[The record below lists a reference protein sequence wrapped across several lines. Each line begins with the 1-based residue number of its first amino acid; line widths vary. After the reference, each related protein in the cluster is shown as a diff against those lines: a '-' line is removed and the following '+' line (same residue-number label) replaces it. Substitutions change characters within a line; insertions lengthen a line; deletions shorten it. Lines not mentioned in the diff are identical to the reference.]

1 MSFDEMYDEML
12 HDEFRSRGASRGKHA
27 APETAG
33 EGREGPRGLSRYRNA
48 AMVGAGGLAC
58 AAVGAF
64 LGGLGGYFTVN
75 PAAAHSVASSSSSTP
90 DRQLAAAVNQAYR
103 ASAQQSGSAAVAAA
117 SFSSLSGSLTQGIA
131 PFQTLSYHSPVN
143 LPVPA
148 LPLGAAGSTGGSG
161 SGGTGGTGGT
171 GTGGGTTTGGGT
183 GTGSGCAAS
192 QSDLGLTCILDT
204 LTGLLGNLGSL
215 QGDPTGALNGLM
227 PTLSSVVADVTGTL
241 SNLSS
246 LLPTSSLPLP
256 DGGAPDGWAGVG
268 DRVRAGIDRRAD
280 PGARA
285 GCQRTRPG
293 AERHRRRRGRVV
305 GPDHALASRR
315 CRCSSTG
322 GSAPTLPSLPITT
335 PGGSLPAPP
344 TVGTPSAPSTGGG
357 TNINIPLPS
366 LPVPVNPPTINIG
379 GISVGVSTG
388 GSNSGLT
395 LSLP

>member
-1 MSFDEMYDEML
+1 MSFDEMYDEVL

-33 EGREGPRGLSRYRNA
+33 EGPEGPRGLSRYRNA

-64 LGGLGGYFTVN
+64 LGGLGGSFTVN
-75 PAAAHSVASSSSSTP
+75 PAAAHSVASSNTTDLP
-90 DRQLAAAVNQAYR
+90 LAAAVNQAYQ
-103 ASAQQSGSAAVAAA
+103 AAAHQSGSAALAGA
-117 SFSSLSGSLTQGIA
+117 SFSSLSGSLTKGIA

-143 LPVPA
+143 LPVPS
-148 LPLGAAGSTGGSG
+148 LPFGGSG
-161 SGGTGGTGGT
+161 LTGGT
-171 GTGGGTTTGGGT
+171 GTGGTGGGTSGGTGT
-183 GTGSGCAAS
+183 GTGSGCAAT
-192 QSDLGLTCILDT
+192 QGDLGLNCILET
-204 LTGLLGNLGSL
+204 LTGLLSNLGSL
-215 QGDPTGALNGLM
+215 QGDPTGGLSALM

-241 SNLSS
+241 SDLGS

-256 DGGAPDGWAGVG
+256 ATGLPTAGTVTGSVPASNGGRTQVPGPGVSALNP
-268 DRVRAGIDRRAD
+268 VLNGIA
-280 PGARA
+280 AA
-285 GCQRTRPG
+285 
-293 AERHRRRRGRVV
+293 V
-305 GPDHALASRR
+305 GG
-315 CRCSSTG
+315 SSGPTTPSLPSLPLPSAG

-344 TVGTPSAPSTGGG
+344 TVGTPGAPSAGGG
-357 TNINIPLPS
+357 TNNPLPP
-366 LPVPVNPPTINIG
+366 LPVPVNPPSINIG

>member
-12 HDEFRSRGASRGKHA
+12 HDEFRSRGVSRGKHA

-33 EGREGPRGLSRYRNA
+33 EGHEGPRGISRYRSA

-75 PAAAHSVASSSSSTP
+75 PAAAHSVASSSTTDQP
-90 DRQLAAAVNQAYR
+90 LAAAVNQAYR
-103 ASAQQSGSAAVAAA
+103 VASQQSGSAAVAAA
-117 SFSSLSGSLTQGIA
+117 SFSSLSGSLTKGIA
-131 PFQTLSYHSPVN
+131 PFQTLSYRSPVN
-143 LPVPA
+143 LPVSS
-148 LPLGAAGSTGGSG
+148 LPLGAGGSTGG
-161 SGGTGGTGGT
+161 TGTGGT
-171 GTGGGTTTGGGT
+171 GTGGTGTGGTGGGT
-183 GTGSGCAAS
+183 GTGTGSGCTAN
-192 QSDLGLTCILDT
+192 QSDLGLSCILET
-204 LTGLLGNLGSL
+204 LTGLLSNLGSL

-241 SNLSS
+241 SDLSS

-256 DGGAPDGWAGVG
+256 TAGLPTAGTVTGSVASSNGGRTQVPGPGVSALNP
-268 DRVRAGIDRRAD
+268 VLNGIA
-280 PGARA
+280 AA
-285 GCQRTRPG
+285 
-293 AERHRRRRGRVV
+293 V
-305 GPDHALASRR
+305 
-315 CRCSSTG
+315 G
-322 GSAPTLPSLPITT
+322 GSSGPTTPSLPSLPLPSAGGTAPALPSLPITT

-344 TVGTPSAPSTGGG
+344 AVGTPAAPSAGGG
-357 TNINIPLPS
+357 TNINVPLPP

>member
-1 MSFDEMYDEML
+1 MSFDEMYDDML
-12 HDEFRSRGASRGKHA
+12 HDEFRSQGAPRGKHA
-27 APETAG
+27 APETAVVG
-33 EGREGPRGLSRYRNA
+33 GEGPRGLARYRNA

-75 PAAAHSVASSSSSTP
+75 PAAAHSVASSSSGAP
-90 DRQLAAAVNQAYR
+90 DQPLAAAVNQAYR
-103 ASAQQSGSAAVAAA
+103 AAAHQSGSAAVAAA

-131 PFQTLSYHSPVN
+131 PFQTLTYHSPVN

-148 LPLGAAGSTGGSG
+148 LPLGAAGSTGG
-161 SGGTGGTGGT
+161 GGTGGTGGT

-192 QSDLGLTCILDT
+192 QSDLGLACILDT

-215 QGDPTGALNGLM
+215 QGDPTGALNGLL
-227 PTLSSVVADVTGTL
+227 PSLSSVVADVTGTL

-256 DGGAPDGWAGVG
+256 TTGLPTTGLGSVTGSVPASTGGRTQVPGPGVG
-268 DRVRAGIDRRAD
+268 ALSPVLNGIA
-280 PGARA
+280 AA
-285 GCQRTRPG
+285 
-293 AERHRRRRGRVV
+293 V
-305 GPDHALASRR
+305 GG
-315 CRCSSTG
+315 SSGPTTPSLPSLPLSGG
-322 GSAPTLPSLPITT
+322 GSAPALPSLPITT

-344 TVGTPSAPSTGGG
+344 TVGTPSAGSTGGG
-357 TNINIPLPS
+357 TNINVPLPS
-366 LPVPVNPPTINIG
+366 LPVPVNPPTISIG

-388 GSNSGLT
+388 GSNPGLT